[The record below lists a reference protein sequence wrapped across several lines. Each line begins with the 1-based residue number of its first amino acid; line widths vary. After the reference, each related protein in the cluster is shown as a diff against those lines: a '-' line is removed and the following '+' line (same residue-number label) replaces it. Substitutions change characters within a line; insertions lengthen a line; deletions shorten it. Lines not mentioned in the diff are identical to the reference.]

1 MRPSLRAI
9 PFALAVPFV
18 FAAPFFLA
26 DVAPACAQQP
36 EASVAL
42 TGLDGRQAVLSVADL
57 DALPRVTV
65 EVEQHGAKHR
75 YEGALLADVLAKV
88 GAPSGKAIHGADLA
102 DVVVVK
108 ARDNYKVVFDLAGTD
123 AVTRKERVILADRSD
138 GAPLGEKQ
146 GPFQL
151 VVEGDLRPARSARMV
166 SSLALKRID

>member
-1 MRPSLRAI
+1 MRRSLFVTA
-9 PFALAVPFV
+9 FALMPFIVAAAVP
-18 FAAPFFLA
+18 AR
-26 DVAPACAQQP
+26 AQQ
-36 EASVAL
+36 SDSTVAL
-42 TGLDGRQAVLSVADL
+42 TGLDGRQAVLSMTDL
-57 DALPRVTV
+57 DALPRATI

-123 AVTRKERVILADRSD
+123 AVTRKERVILADRVD

-146 GPFQL
+146 GPFQI
-151 VVEGDLRPARSARMV
+151 VAEGDLRPARSARMV
-166 SSLALKRID
+166 TSLTLKRVD